1 MKTIVI
7 ANAKG
12 GVAKTTT
19 ALHLAVG
26 FADLGLDTI
35 AIDMDPQGTLS
46 QQLGVKATDVHTV
59 REVLVDG
66 LAPREALIGVRPN
79 LQLLPANILLADAD
93 LALSQLHASD
103 LRLRRA
109 LQSVQADIVV
119 IDVPPSIGK
128 LTVNALV
135 AANGFIA
142 PIDSEIYAMM
152 GLQLLFRT
160 VETVREYF
168 NPDLRFL
175 GPLLTMAEGRT
186 IVTRVVEEE
195 LRTQYPET
203 FTTVIRKS
211 QRTKEAAMS
220 GQTLYDLAGT
230 TAGADYRALVR
241 EVLMRLDDDRAL
253 ANAVAS
259 AKGGR

>member
-26 FADLGLDTI
+26 FADRGLRTI

-46 QQLGVKATDVHTV
+46 QQLGVQATDIRTV
-59 REVLVDG
+59 REVLVEG
-66 LAPREALIGVRPN
+66 LAPRDALIAVRPH

-109 LQSVQADIVV
+109 LQGLQGDLVV

-135 AANGFIA
+135 AADGFIA

-168 NPDLRFL
+168 NPGLRFL

-195 LRTQYPET
+195 LRAQYPET

-230 TAGADYRALVR
+230 TAGADYRVLVG
-241 EVLMRLDDDRAL
+241 EVLARLADDAAASDL
-253 ANAVAS
+253 APA
-259 AKGGR
+259 GERR

>member
-7 ANAKG
+7 ASAKG

-26 FADLGLDTI
+26 FADLGLRMV

-46 QQLGVKATDVHTV
+46 QQLGVRSTDIPTV
-59 REVLVDG
+59 RGALTEGRPLRATLIPV
-66 LAPREALIGVRPN
+66 RERLD
-79 LQLLPANILLADAD
+79 LLPANTLLADAD

-109 LQSVQADIVV
+109 LQGLVADLVV
-119 IDVPPSIGK
+119 IDIPPSIGK

-135 AANGFIA
+135 AADGFIA
-142 PIDSEIYAMM
+142 PIDGEISALM

-168 NPDLRFL
+168 NPGLRFL

-186 IVTRVVEEE
+186 IVTRVVEGE
-195 LRTQYPET
+195 LRSRYPET
-203 FTTVIRKS
+203 FVTVIRKS

-220 GQTLYDLAGT
+220 GQTH
-230 TAGADYRALVR
+230 
-241 EVLMRLDDDRAL
+241 
-253 ANAVAS
+253 
-259 AKGGR
+259 

>member
-26 FADLGLDTI
+26 FADRGLDTI

-46 QQLGVKATDVHTV
+46 QQLGVQSTDGLTV

-66 LAPREALIGVRPN
+66 LAPRDALVAVRPN
-79 LQLLPANILLADAD
+79 LRLLPANILLADAD

-109 LQSVQADIVV
+109 LQGTQAALVV

-135 AANGFIA
+135 AADGFIA

-160 VETVREYF
+160 VETVREFF
-168 NPDLRFL
+168 NPGLRFL

-195 LRTQYPET
+195 LRAQYPET

-241 EVLMRLDDDRAL
+241 EVLARLDEPDA
-253 ANAVAS
+253 APAAPAVA
-259 AKGGR
+259 RERR

>member
-1 MKTIVI
+1 MKIIVI

-26 FADLGLDTI
+26 FADLGLRTV

-46 QQLGVKATDVHTV
+46 QQLGVQATDIPTV

-66 LAPREALIGVRPN
+66 KPPRDVLIAVRPH

-109 LQSVQADIVV
+109 LQGLSADLVV

-135 AANGFIA
+135 AADGFIA

-168 NPDLRFL
+168 NPHLRFL

-195 LRTQYPET
+195 LRAQYPET

-220 GQTLYDLAGT
+220 GQTLYDIAGT

-241 EVLMRLDDDRAL
+241 EVLARLNDDTTVSPDLTPFMER
-253 ANAVAS
+253 
-259 AKGGR
+259 R

>member
-26 FADLGLDTI
+26 FADRGLDTI

-46 QQLGVKATDVHTV
+46 QQLGVQATGEPTV

-66 LAPREALIGVRPN
+66 LSPRDAFVAVRPN
-79 LQLLPANILLADAD
+79 LRLLPANILLADAD

-109 LQSVQADIVV
+109 LQGTRADIVV

-135 AANGFIA
+135 AADGFIA

-168 NPDLRFL
+168 NPGLRFL

-195 LRTQYPET
+195 LRAQYPET

-220 GQTLYDLAGT
+220 GQTLYDLAGA

-241 EVLMRLDDDRAL
+241 EVLARLGDLGEATAAAAIAQECR
-253 ANAVAS
+253 
-259 AKGGR
+259 